1 MVKKLSDKGL
11 AVNENAVIRSL
22 VTREE
27 VQRQE
32 SHRFVDQVFAGSL
45 HSFLRSYYG
54 GNGIRQKEAEKLLE
68 LIRKMKT
75 E

>member
-11 AVNENAVIRSL
+11 AVSENAVIRSL
-22 VTREE
+22 VTQEE

-32 SHRFVDQVFAGSL
+32 SLRLVDQVFSGSL

-54 GNGIRQKEAEKLLE
+54 GNGISQKEVEELWE
-68 LIRKMKT
+68 LIRKMKQV
-75 E
+75 